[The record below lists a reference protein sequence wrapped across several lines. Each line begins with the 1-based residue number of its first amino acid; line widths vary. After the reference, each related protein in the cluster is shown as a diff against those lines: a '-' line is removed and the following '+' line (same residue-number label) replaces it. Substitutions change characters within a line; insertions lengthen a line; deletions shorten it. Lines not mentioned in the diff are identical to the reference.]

1 MYRST
6 SQNIMKQYFYIIG
19 YHFGDDDLKIEKVFL
34 QEDQAIT
41 FGRKFATK
49 NNRTRVSMFRQL
61 IATTA
66 TVEFVEV
73 LKPFKTEER

>member
-1 MYRST
+1 
-6 SQNIMKQYFYIIG
+6 MKQYFYIIA
-19 YHFGDDDLKIEKVFL
+19 YHLSDGDLNIEKVFL

-41 FGRKFATK
+41 YGRRFATK
-49 NNRTRVSMFRQL
+49 HNRTKVNLYRQL

>member
-1 MYRST
+1 
-6 SQNIMKQYFYIIG
+6 MKQYFYIIG
-19 YHFGDDDLKIEKVFL
+19 YHFSDEDLKIEKVFL

-41 FGRKFATK
+41 FGRKFASQY
-49 NNRTRVSMFRQL
+49 NRTKVSMFRQL

-73 LKPFKTEER
+73 LKPFKTEEK

>member
-1 MYRST
+1 
-6 SQNIMKQYFYIIG
+6 MKQYFYIIG
-19 YHFGDDDLKIEKVFL
+19 YHFGDEDLKIEKIFL

-49 NNRTRVSMFRQL
+49 NNRTTVSMFRQL

-73 LKPFKTEER
+73 LKPFKTKER

>member
-1 MYRST
+1 
-6 SQNIMKQYFYIIG
+6 MKQYFYIIG
-19 YHFGDDDLKIEKVFL
+19 YHFGDEDLKIEKVFL

-49 NNRTRVSMFRQL
+49 NNRTTVSMFRQL

-73 LKPFKTEER
+73 LKPFKTKER